1 MKSDT
6 LPHHPQAGEGRST
19 KAHCSCGVAELHVV
33 ARGYTFDAVRVEL
46 WSDGSITG
54 RMGTYP
60 PGAELRR

>member
-1 MKSDT
+1 
-6 LPHHPQAGEGRST
+6 
-19 KAHCSCGVAELHVV
+19 VAELHVV